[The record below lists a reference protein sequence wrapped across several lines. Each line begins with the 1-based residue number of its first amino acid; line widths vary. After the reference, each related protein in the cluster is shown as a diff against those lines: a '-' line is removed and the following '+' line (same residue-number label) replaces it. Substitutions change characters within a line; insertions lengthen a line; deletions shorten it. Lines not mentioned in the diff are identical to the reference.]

1 MGKKTTEIRLL
12 LPRRVPLGAEQERDA
27 VAVLSELL
35 LDVAHQR
42 QASASGSA
50 LDGGSGGA
58 LCGVVSLP
66 ASAGKARKAA

>member
-12 LPRRVPLGAEQERDA
+12 PPRLVPLSAERERDA
-27 VAVLSELL
+27 VAVLAELL
-35 LDVAHQR
+35 LGVAVKGR
-42 QASASGSA
+42 GGVSGSV

-58 LCGVVSLP
+58 IGGVGSLP

>member
-12 LPRRVPLGAEQERDA
+12 PPRRVPLSAEQERDA

-35 LDVAHQR
+35 LDVARQR

-58 LCGVVSLP
+58 IGGVVSLP